1 MHIIHKLT
9 IVLIF
14 TTISVF
20 ATENQNFEKST
31 VESDDNA
38 LVKDTNHTEEYG
50 MILNKGHERSKIN
63 KDIESDRS
71 MAWQERSSTK
81 EGSSTGNPSNNAKNG
96 MVVGGVVAGLG
107 GLLII
112 RGIYLLNSPI
122 SSKSDNEDAAQRFAE
137 DFATGVGQGLTG
149 ILELLVGIPMVLVGI
164 PILIYN
170 GTQYSI
176 KNESNDEF
184 QMALER
190 QKANQRTVT
199 VTIIPTVNIVNAS
212 GGINALF
219 HF

>member
-1 MHIIHKLT
+1 
-9 IVLIF
+9 
-14 TTISVF
+14 
-20 ATENQNFEKST
+20 
-31 VESDDNA
+31 
-38 LVKDTNHTEEYG
+38 
-50 MILNKGHERSKIN
+50 
-63 KDIESDRS
+63 
-71 MAWQERSSTK
+71 MAWQERSSTDGDPLTDESLSTK

-137 DFATGVGQGLTG
+137 DFATGVGQGLIG